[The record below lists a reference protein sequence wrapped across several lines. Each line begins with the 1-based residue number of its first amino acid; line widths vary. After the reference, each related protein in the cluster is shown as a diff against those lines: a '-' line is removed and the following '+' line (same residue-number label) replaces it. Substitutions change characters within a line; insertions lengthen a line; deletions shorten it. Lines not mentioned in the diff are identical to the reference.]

1 MALRALRPSI
11 RMGTLCQDQLR
22 EREGGRKREGSQ
34 RGERID
40 YRPDIIRCES
50 KHTHTHTVKMS
61 QTPWCGKGGGV
72 KNSLIR
78 PSNMNGHVG
87 ATETDVETV
96 RVWKGFKM
104 RR

>member
-22 EREGGRKREGSQ
+22 EREGGRKRERSQ

-61 QTPWCGKGGGV
+61 QTPWCGKGGGGS
-72 KNSLIR
+72 KTASSD
-78 PSNMNGHVG
+78 PQ
-87 ATETDVETV
+87 T
-96 RVWKGFKM
+96 
-104 RR
+104 